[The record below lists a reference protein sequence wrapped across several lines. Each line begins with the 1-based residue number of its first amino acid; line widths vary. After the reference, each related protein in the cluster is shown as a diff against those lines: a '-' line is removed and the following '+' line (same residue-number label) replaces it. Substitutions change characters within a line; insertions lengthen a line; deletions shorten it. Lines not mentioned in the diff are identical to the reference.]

1 MRYNGTIKVL
11 SLGDAMNIG
20 SIIKMNRLKQNLKQ
34 EDLADGIISTS
45 YLSKIENGKIEP
57 NDEVIKLLCMRLDIE
72 INRQVD
78 EETKEICYSW
88 FHILL
93 TSYKPS
99 VLKQEYQRISELTNT
114 IPDLELQIL
123 LKIHVIRF
131 YLKIG
136 KTNSALE
143 QINHLKEISTTFS
156 GKQKYYWFKF
166 NGNYHS
172 ITEEDSKALQFYTMA
187 EDLIAKN
194 DLPDEEI
201 ADLQYVLGVTY
212 SKLRLTSEAQ
222 SYANKALDF
231 YRQIYNFSR
240 CAECHLILGISYRR
254 IQNYDKAIKN
264 YQLAKQL
271 AEHDHNTEIIQLTN
285 LNLGYLYSV
294 RGDSEKA
301 IEYLDR
307 IINEK
312 ESSLD
317 DRLLALTSV
326 IKEYFQNEQYSEAK
340 KRIHESLKW
349 ITSETKEKYLMFYY
363 EIHTFLYIIED
374 RSIDFEK
381 MMLNEFI
388 PYLEEQKDYAKLT
401 VYAELLAKHYE
412 KLHKYKVST
421 KYYKLV
427 NFSYKQIMQI

>member
-1 MRYNGTIKVL
+1 
-11 SLGDAMNIG
+11 MNIG

-72 INRQVD
+72 INRQID

-136 KTNSALE
+136 KTSSALE

-240 CAECHLILGISYRR
+240 CAECHLILGISYEEFKTMTKLSK
-254 IQNYDKAIKN
+254 IIK
-264 YQLAKQL
+264 LAKQL
-271 AEHDHNTEIIQLTN
+271 AEHDNNTEIIQLTH
-285 LNLGYLYSV
+285 LNLGYLYLRQGKYKTSI
-294 RGDSEKA
+294 KH
-301 IEYLDR
+301 LDM
-307 IINEK
+307 IVNEK
-312 ESSLD
+312 EASLE
-317 DRLLALTSV
+317 DRLLALTLLS
-326 IKEYFQNEQYSEAK
+326 KN
-340 KRIHESLKW
+340 
-349 ITSETKEKYLMFYY
+349 
-363 EIHTFLYIIED
+363 IIEVM
-374 RSIDFEK
+374 IMK
-381 MMLNEFI
+381 K
-388 PYLEEQKDYAKLT
+388 QKDELT
-401 VYAELLAKHYE
+401 GVRLD
-412 KLHKYKVST
+412 
-421 KYYKLV
+421 
-427 NFSYKQIMQI
+427 Q

>member
-1 MRYNGTIKVL
+1 
-11 SLGDAMNIG
+11 MNIG

-34 EDLADGIISTS
+34 EDLAEGIISTS

-72 INRQVD
+72 INRQID
-78 EETKEICYSW
+78 EETRELCYNW

-93 TSYKPS
+93 TSFKPS
-99 VLKQEYQRISELTNT
+99 ILKQEYQRMSELTNT

-123 LKIHVIRF
+123 LKIHVIRYF
-131 YLKIG
+131 LKIG
-136 KTNSALE
+136 ETNSSLE
-143 QINHLKEISTTFS
+143 QINQLKEISTTFS

-271 AEHDHNTEIIQLTN
+271 AEHDDTTEIIQLTH
-285 LNLGYLYSV
+285 LNLGYLYYAQ
-294 RGDSEKA
+294 GKTDQA
-301 IEYLDR
+301 IKYLDM
-307 IINEK
+307 IVEEK
-312 ESSLD
+312 ESSLEN
-317 DRLLALTSV
+317 RLLALTAIV
-326 IKEYFQNEQYSEAK
+326 EEYYKANNYEEAK
-340 KRIHESLKW
+340 RRIEEGLGL
-349 ITSETKEKYLMFYY
+349 ITEENKERYLLFYY
-363 EIHTFLYIIED
+363 EIYTYRHLTERNLEK
-374 RSIDFEK
+374 FEE
-381 MMLNEFI
+381 MMVHEFI
-388 PYLEEQKDYAKLT
+388 PYLEEQKDYARLT
-401 VYAELLAKHYE
+401 NYATLLANYYE
-412 KLHKYKVST
+412 DLHKYKTAT

-427 NFSYKQIMQI
+427 NFSYKQINQI